1 MDFPLPTVN
10 SRNNGS
16 YNGSSLGCSRPY
28 VDHVCLRS
36 QSAFRHLGLHA
47 LISSDDASSGLQGP
61 FKDRSKR
68 TSLKHFSVDSRK
80 LGSYS
85 TSYSLIL
92 ETHLISEHYLNP
104 LHWSIGTGRFAVG
117 RFRRPAFR
125 RALTQN
131 GFVIQTMVQAVST
144 RKITS
149 LLPNPFLLRASSDV
163 AHILGQVYPR
173 DHDRDNP
180 RGVDVSLSSYKAIP
194 TSLPAAGILRTITR
208 SHQPVC
214 EYLCIRDSRRLH
226 GPTIYAAARTLI

>member
-1 MDFPLPTVN
+1 MSVYALSQLSVIW
-10 SRNNGS
+10 
-16 YNGSSLGCSRPY
+16 GCILS
-28 VDHVCLRS
+28 
-36 QSAFRHLGLHA
+36 
-47 LISSDDASSGLQGP
+47 SSDDASSGLQGP

-104 LHWSIGTGRFAVG
+104 LHWSIGTGRFAVR

-173 DHDRDNP
+173 DHDRNNL
-180 RGVDVSLSSYKAIP
+180 RGVDAPLSSYKAIP
-194 TSLPAAGILRTITR
+194 TSLAVDILRTITR

-226 GPTIYAAARTLI
+226 GATIYAAAMTLI